1 MPSKRRKTGTS
12 ASQTEIIGHVL
23 RELISTILFKYQI
36 DWLLDDSQFKIATK
50 ARQIGLSEML
60 GLEGALLMLQG
71 QSVYYVSRSEK
82 QAIYLLDKF
91 YRWCD
96 ILSDA
101 GVAIYFDKRS
111 TTECKVNGVY
121 VTSLTSNA
129 TTGEGFTGHVF
140 FDEFGL
146 LPNDRE
152 IYRSI
157 YPSITR
163 GYKLRIISRPFGQS
177 NLFYDIYNDEAQY
190 PDFRRYNF
198 DIYRAIGD
206 GNIVDIDKLK
216 RNFDEDSF
224 AENYECKFLDESTSY
239 FPYSILRERI
249 GNFPETSTGGKYFI
263 GIDVARKQ
271 HLTALVVLYLLND
284 FVYTKE
290 VVTMKRASFNEQK
303 DRIRTL
309 CERYP
314 IEKGA
319 IDATGIGS
327 QMAEEIHEE
336 FPYIEPLVFS
346 NKLKES
352 LVTGVKK
359 RFENGTVQ
367 IPDDVDLLS
376 DFHRIRRTVTA
387 NNNII
392 FDAVANSKSHADRF
406 WAWAL
411 AENSSKQDITP
422 NIIIL

>member
-1 MPSKRRKTGTS
+1 MPKQKRNTS
-12 ASQTEIIGHVL
+12 ASQTEIIGHVI
-23 RELISTILFKYQI
+23 RELIDNVLFAYQVE
-36 DWLLDDSQFKIATK
+36 WLLDDSQFKIATK

-60 GLEGALLMLQG
+60 GLEGVLLMLQG

-96 ILSDA
+96 IFIDA
-101 GVAIYFDKRS
+101 GVVINFDKRS

-146 LPNDRE
+146 LPNDRD

-157 YPSITR
+157 YPTITR

-177 NLFYDIYNDEAQY
+177 NLFYDITNDEQGY

-198 DIYRAIGD
+198 DIYRAIKD
-206 GNIVDIDKLK
+206 GNDVDVEQLK

-239 FPYSILRERI
+239 FPYNILRERI
-249 GNFPETSTGGKYFI
+249 GTVPEDLSGGKYYL
-263 GIDVARKQ
+263 GVDVARKQ
-271 HLTALVVLYLLND
+271 HLTAFVVLCKLKD

-290 VVTMKRASFNEQK
+290 VVTRKRASFAEQK
-303 DRIRTL
+303 DVIRSL
-309 CERYP
+309 CERYA
-314 IEKGA
+314 IEAGA

-327 QMAEEIHEE
+327 QMAEEVNAEYSFIKPIM
-336 FPYIEPLVFS
+336 FT
-346 NKLKES
+346 NKIKEQ
-352 LVTGVKK
+352 LVTGTKK

-367 IPDDVDLLS
+367 IPDDQDLLS
-376 DFHRIRRTVTA
+376 DFHRIRRSVTA
-387 NNNII
+387 NNNVI

-411 AENSSKQDITP
+411 AEYSSLEDKQP

>member
-1 MPSKRRKTGTS
+1 MPKPKKIVSVNQTDVLAK
-12 ASQTEIIGHVL
+12 ALTEI
-23 RELISTILFKYQI
+23 SKQILFPYQRE
-36 DWLLDDSQFKIATK
+36 WLFDDSRFKIAVK

-60 GLEGALLMLQG
+60 GLEGSLMMLEG
-71 QSVYYVSRSEK
+71 YSVYYVSRSEK

-96 ILSDA
+96 ILIDA
-101 GVAIYFDKRS
+101 GVAINFEKRS

-157 YPSITR
+157 YPTITR

-177 NLFYDIYNDEAQY
+177 NLFYDIYNDENQY
-190 PDFRRYNF
+190 PDFKRYNY
-198 DIYRAIGD
+198 DVYRAIAD
-206 GNIVDIDKLK
+206 GNHVDIEGLK
-216 RNFDEDSF
+216 RNFDEDSY

-239 FPYSILRERI
+239 FPYNILRERI
-249 GNFPETSTGGKYFI
+249 GTVPSDLTGAKYYF
-263 GIDVARKQ
+263 GMDVARKQ
-271 HLTALVVLYLLND
+271 HLSALVILCKLKD

-290 VVTMKRASFNEQK
+290 VVTMKKASFNEQK
-303 DRIRTL
+303 DKIRSL
-309 CERYP
+309 MDRYP
-314 IEKGA
+314 IEAGA

-336 FPYIEPLVFS
+336 FPQIKPLMFS
-346 NKLKES
+346 NKLKEQ
-352 LVTGVKK
+352 LVTGTKK
-359 RFENGTVQ
+359 RFENGTCQ
-367 IPDDVDLLS
+367 IPDDNDLLS
-376 DFHRIRRTVTA
+376 DFHRIRRSVTLS
-387 NNNII
+387 NNVI

-406 WAWAL
+406 WAWSL
-411 AENSSKQDITP
+411 AEFSSQEDKIP

>member
-1 MPSKRRKTGTS
+1 MRKQKKSISGN
-12 ASQTEIIGHVL
+12 QTEIIGHVL
-23 RELISTILFKYQI
+23 RELVGTLLFPYQVE
-36 DWLLDDSQFKIATK
+36 WLLDDSQFKIATK

-60 GLEGALLMLQG
+60 GLEGVLLMLQG

-96 ILSDA
+96 IFIDA
-101 GVAIYFDKRS
+101 GVAIHFDKRS
-111 TTECKVNGVY
+111 TTECKVNGNY

-157 YPSITR
+157 YPTITR

-177 NLFYDIYNDEAQY
+177 NLFYDIYNDENQY

-198 DIYRAIGD
+198 DIYRAIAD
-206 GNIVDIDKLK
+206 GNKVNVEQLK

-239 FPYSILRERI
+239 FPYSVLRERI
-249 GNFPETSTGGKYFI
+249 GQFPDGLSGGKFYI
-263 GIDVARKQ
+263 GVDVARKQ
-271 HLTALVVLYLLND
+271 HLTAFVILYVVND
-284 FVYTKE
+284 FVHTKE

-314 IEKGA
+314 IEAGA

-327 QMAEEIHEE
+327 QMAEEINQE
-336 FPYIEPLVFS
+336 FPFIKPIVFT
-346 NKLKES
+346 NKIKEEM
-352 LVTGVKK
+352 VTGVKK
-359 RFENGTVQ
+359 QFENGGVQ

-376 DFHRIRRTVTA
+376 DFHRIRRTVTS
-387 NNNII
+387 NNNVV

-406 WAWAL
+406 WAWGL
-411 AENSSKQDITP
+411 AHICTKKDTQP

>member
-1 MPSKRRKTGTS
+1 MLLPKRRKIVS
-12 ASQTEIIGHVL
+12 ASQTEVL
-23 RELISTILFKYQI
+23 SHALTEISRQILFPYQRE
-36 DWLLDDSQFKIATK
+36 WLFDDSRFKIAVK

-60 GLEGALLMLQG
+60 GLEGALMMLEG
-71 QSVYYVSRSEK
+71 YSVYYVSRSEK

-96 ILSDA
+96 ILADA
-101 GVAIYFDKRS
+101 GVVIIFDKRS

-157 YPSITR
+157 YPTITR

-177 NLFYDIYNDEAQY
+177 NLFYDIYNDESQF
-190 PDFRRYNF
+190 PDFRRYSF
-198 DIYRAIGD
+198 DVYRAIAD
-206 GNIVDIDKLK
+206 GNTLDVEGLK

-239 FPYSILRERI
+239 FPYNILRERI
-249 GNFPETSTGGKYFI
+249 GEFPLNVDGGKYYL
-263 GIDVARKQ
+263 GVDVARKQ
-271 HLTALVVLYLLND
+271 HLTAMVVLYKLKD

-314 IEKGA
+314 IEAGA

-327 QMAEEIHEE
+327 QMAEEIHGE
-336 FPYIEPLVFS
+336 FHYIQPVMFT
-346 NKLKES
+346 NKIKEQ
-352 LVTGVKK
+352 LVTGV
-359 RFENGTVQ
+359 
-367 IPDDVDLLS
+367 
-376 DFHRIRRTVTA
+376 
-387 NNNII
+387 
-392 FDAVANSKSHADRF
+392 
-406 WAWAL
+406 
-411 AENSSKQDITP
+411 
-422 NIIIL
+422 

>member
-1 MPSKRRKTGTS
+1 MLRQRKNTLPD
-12 ASQTEIIGHVL
+12 QTKTLSLVL
-23 RELISTILFKYQI
+23 REIVAQILFAYQVE
-36 DWLLDDSQFKIATK
+36 WLFDDSQFKIGVK
-50 ARQIGLSEML
+50 GRQIGLSEDL
-60 GLEGALLMLQG
+60 GVEGVLLMLRG
-71 QSVYYVSRSEK
+71 DSVYYVSRSEK
-82 QAIYLLDKF
+82 QAVYLLDKF
-91 YRWCD
+91 YKWCD
-96 ILSDA
+96 IFSNA
-101 GVAIYFDKRS
+101 GVNIYFDKRS

-146 LPNDRE
+146 LPNDKE

-157 YPSITR
+157 YPTITR

-177 NLFYDIYNDEAQY
+177 NLFYEIYNDEYAY
-190 PDFRRYNF
+190 PDFKRYSF

-206 GNIVDIDKLK
+206 GNYVDIEKLK
-216 RNFDEDSF
+216 RNYDEDSF

-239 FPYSILRERI
+239 FPYSILRDRI
-249 GNFPETSTGGKYFI
+249 GDVPTDLSGGKYYL

-271 HLTALVVLYLLND
+271 HLTAFVVLVKIKD
-284 FVYTKE
+284 FVYTKQ
-290 VVTMKRASFNEQK
+290 VDTMKRASFAEQK
-303 DRIRTL
+303 ERIRRL

-314 IEKGA
+314 IEGGA

-327 QMAEEIHEE
+327 QMAEEVHEE
-336 FPYIEPLVFS
+336 FPYIEAVTFT
-346 NKLKES
+346 NKIKEQ
-352 LVTGVKK
+352 LVTGTKK
-359 RFENGTVQ
+359 RFENGTVK

-387 NNNII
+387 NNNVI

-411 AENSSKQDITP
+411 AEFSSQEDKMP

>member
-1 MPSKRRKTGTS
+1 MRKQKKQVS
-12 ASQTEIIGHVL
+12 VNQSEILKNALTEI
-23 RELISTILFKYQI
+23 SKQILFPYQRE
-36 DWLLDDSQFKIATK
+36 WLFDDSQFKIAVK

-60 GLEGALLMLQG
+60 GLEGVLLMLQG

-96 ILSDA
+96 ILISA
-101 GVAIYFDKRS
+101 GVAIHFEKRS

-146 LPNDRE
+146 LPNDRD

-157 YPSITR
+157 YPTITR

-177 NLFYDIYNDEAQY
+177 NLFYDISNDEAQY
-190 PDFRRYNF
+190 PDFKRYTY
-198 DIYRAIGD
+198 DIYRAIED
-206 GNIVDIDKLK
+206 GNKVNVEQLK

-239 FPYSILRERI
+239 FPYGVLRERI
-249 GNFPETSTGGKYFI
+249 GTIPDDVSDGKYFL
-263 GIDVARKQ
+263 GVDVARKQ
-271 HLTALVVLYLLND
+271 HLTAFVVLIKIKD
-284 FVYTKE
+284 FIYTRE
-290 VVTMKRASFNEQK
+290 VITKKKASFAEQK
-303 DRIRTL
+303 EEIRRI

-314 IEKGA
+314 IESGG

-327 QMAEEIHEE
+327 QMAEEVNEE
-336 FPYIEPLVFS
+336 FPFIKPLVFT
-346 NKLKES
+346 NKLKEQ
-352 LVTGVKK
+352 LVTGTKK
-359 RFENGTVQ
+359 RFENATVQ
-367 IPDDVDLLS
+367 IPDDNDLLS
-376 DFHRIRRTVTA
+376 DFHRIRRSVTA
-387 NNNII
+387 NNNVI

-406 WAWAL
+406 WAWAI
-411 AENSSKQDITP
+411 AEHSSQSDIQP
-422 NIIIL
+422 NIIII